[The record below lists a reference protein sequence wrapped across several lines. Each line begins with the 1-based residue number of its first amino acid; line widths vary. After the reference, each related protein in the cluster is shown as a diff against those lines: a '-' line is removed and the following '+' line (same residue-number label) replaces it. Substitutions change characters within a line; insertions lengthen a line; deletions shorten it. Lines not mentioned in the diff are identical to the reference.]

1 MANSGAQVASLPS
14 EWSGGGALD
23 ERDNRSEPVERD
35 PIGPCHGG
43 DEAAV
48 GAELARLLEV
58 VDAVLAEGDVE
69 AWHRGGGGGAGGGE
83 RIGAR
88 GVAAGIGN
96 GALGDDVVSAR
107 ERSAEAAAWRSASFD
122 AAAQSSSAIWMRSTT
137 EATVR
142 GASAAAAGELIVGRF
157 AEGGDVRA
165 GGRRGPVVRWWMGEQ
180 QGQAGRRRDA
190 EVARGGATGAEKM
203 RVCLV

>member
-35 PIGPCHGG
+35 PIGP
-43 DEAAV
+43 AAV

-96 GALGDDVVSAR
+96 GALGDDVV
-107 ERSAEAAAWRSASFD
+107 
-122 AAAQSSSAIWMRSTT
+122 SSSAIWMRSTT

-203 RVCLV
+203 RVCL